1 MINPQTQTPARSNDM
16 LARWAVYGLLALA
29 MWAGVRQIERPADS
43 AQAQGTIPVFA
54 TDAPAAPTPTLGLPS
69 YGLAAPTMIPEQVAL
84 PAPVW
89 PADALAVAPAPAE
102 QNNGDYIA
110 NVGAQAPHSPRGD
123 VEPQAPSY
131 EAGPVAYPDQGVIID
146 PSGVNA
152 PPAGIAVAVPPI
164 SAAQVAVLGARES
177 NTCPAGQTFYPRTGC
192 HAEGSGGP
200 QPGAVGEDK

>member
-1 MINPQTQTPARSNDM
+1 MINPQTTTRSNDM
-16 LARWAVYGLLALA
+16 LARWFVYGLATIAL
-29 MWAGVRQIERPADS
+29 WAGVHQLERPADS

-69 YGLAAPTMIPEQVAL
+69 YGLAAPTMIPEQVTP

-89 PADALAVAPAPAE
+89 PADVLASAPEAAP
-102 QNNGDYIA
+102 QPDYLDV
-110 NVGAQAPHSPRGD
+110 VGAQAAHSPRGD

-131 EAGPVAYPDQGVIID
+131 EAGPVAYPDQGIVID

-152 PPAGIAVAVPPI
+152 PAEGIAVAVPPI
-164 SAAQVAVLGARES
+164 SAAQIAVLSTRQS
-177 NTCPAGQTFYPRTGC
+177 NTCPSGETFYPRTGC

-200 QPGAVGEDK
+200 QPGAVGETRP